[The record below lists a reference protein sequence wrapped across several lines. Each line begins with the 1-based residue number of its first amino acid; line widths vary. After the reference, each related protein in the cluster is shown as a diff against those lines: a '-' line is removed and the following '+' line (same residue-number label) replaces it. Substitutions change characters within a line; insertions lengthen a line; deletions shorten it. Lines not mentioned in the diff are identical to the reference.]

1 MFETSPPVSSSSP
14 DSCKS
19 ESLKSEYF
27 AETPGLPQQQQQQI
41 ESSHQ
46 GSNNWY
52 SHFHP
57 HHQWSSRGQDFN
69 VHAQASL
76 PSYEMLAAAQ
86 SYNWYF
92 PHQWASNHYP
102 HHSSTVS
109 GFYPNHQ
116 QQIQHHHRSSSTT
129 PEEAFVS
136 PASDVVPPP
145 AMIKPDNILPESH
158 HIPQAMYVNPSDLA
172 RVTLK
177 KPRKT
182 FSSHQVLQLEQ
193 EFKIQR
199 YVALNVH
206 NIRRMLYPISFSSYL
221 CRPSRAKLAVQLG
234 LTERQV
240 KIWFQ
245 NRRMKAK
252 KEALKFP
259 NNLK

>member
-1 MFETSPPVSSSSP
+1 MFESSSSSSP

-19 ESLKSEYF
+19 ESLKSEYY
-27 AETPGLPQQQQQQI
+27 AAVAQQQQH
-41 ESSHQ
+41 HQ
-46 GSNNWY
+46 LEQSSNNWY
-52 SHFHP
+52 SSHFP
-57 HHQWSSRGQDFN
+57 PAQHQWSSRMPGGQDFN
-69 VHAQASL
+69 GHGSGL

-92 PHQWASNHYP
+92 PHQWAAPHYP
-102 HHSSTVS
+102 HHPSTVS
-109 GFYPNHQ
+109 GLYPHHQ
-116 QQIQHHHRSSSTT
+116 QHQPLRSSSTT
-129 PEEAFVS
+129 PEEAFVTT
-136 PASDVVPPP
+136 PDAT
-145 AMIKPDNILPESH
+145 AIKPDLAESSP

-193 EFKIQR
+193 EFKIQ
-199 YVALNVH
+199 
-206 NIRRMLYPISFSSYL
+206 SYL

-259 NNLK
+259 IQK

>member
-1 MFETSPPVSSSSP
+1 MFESSSSSSP

-19 ESLKSEYF
+19 EPMKSEYY
-27 AETPGLPQQQQQQI
+27 AAAAASAAMQQQHQLELQQL
-41 ESSHQ
+41 EPS
-46 GSNNWY
+46 SNNWY
-52 SHFHP
+52 SSHFP
-57 HHQWSSRGQDFN
+57 PAQHQWSSRMGQAGQDFN
-69 VHAQASL
+69 GHPSGL
-76 PSYEMLAAAQ
+76 SSYEMLAAAQ

-92 PHQWASNHYP
+92 PHHQWAAPTSAPHYP
-102 HHSSTVS
+102 H
-109 GFYPNHQ
+109 GLYPHQ
-116 QQIQHHHRSSSTT
+116 QHHQPRSSSAT
-129 PEEAFVS
+129 PEEAFVT
-136 PASDVVPPP
+136 PDAT
-145 AMIKPDNILPESH
+145 AIKPDILAESS

-193 EFKIQR
+193 EFKVQ
-199 YVALNVH
+199 
-206 NIRRMLYPISFSSYL
+206 SYL

-259 NNLK
+259 IQK